1 MEVQTGRKHASYD
14 LLSKYRGVLMG
25 VAILS
30 IILFHYAQDCV
41 QSEAEIGSFI
51 RRYYKYIGSGG
62 VDVFLLLSGFSLYY
76 SMKGSPGRSLKDFYR
91 RRFTRVLIPYF
102 LVAGPKIFLADMLIE
117 GKTFGYCVSDLFFIT
132 FFREGRAWFWYIMMI
147 CICYLVFPYFY
158 RLIDDSDDY
167 TAQTRVAVLFC
178 FFTLISLLFSV
189 QAPKMFRNT
198 SVMWPRFFPFVL
210 GIYFGRVGYAGKRV
224 SPGVFLLC
232 CCSVF
237 FLPLMN
243 SAQIIVQRFVMMA
256 FHILLYMILI
266 LLLEYS
272 PLGKARPAVRALDAL
287 GGYTLELYLT
297 HSMAR
302 SVFRILGKPCS
313 VLKNE
318 ILMLCVSIAL
328 AVLLK
333 WITRLLT
340 AVLNKK
346 A

>member
-1 MEVQTGRKHASYD
+1 MTEQTGRKHASYD
-14 LLSKYRGVLMG
+14 LLSKYRRVLMG

-62 VDVFLLLSGFSLYY
+62 VDVFLLLSGFGLYY
-76 SMKGSPGRSLKDFYR
+76 SMKGSPVRSLKDFYR
-91 RRFTRVLIPYF
+91 RRFIRVLIPYF
-102 LVAGPKIFLADMLIE
+102 FVAGPKVVLADMLIE
-117 GKTFGYCVSDLFFIT
+117 GKTFGYCLSDLLFIT
-132 FFREGRAWFWYIMMI
+132 FFREGSAWFWYIMMI
-147 CICYLVFPYFY
+147 CICYLLFPYFY
-158 RLIDDSDDY
+158 RLIDDGDDF

-178 FFTLISLLFSV
+178 FFTVISLLFSV

-210 GIYFGRVGYAGKRV
+210 GIYLGRVGYAGKRV
-224 SPGVFLLC
+224 SLGVFLFC

-237 FLPLMN
+237 LLPLMN
-243 SAQIIVQRFVMMA
+243 SAQIIVQRFIMMS

-272 PLGKARPAVRALDAL
+272 PLGKAGPAVKMLDVI

-297 HSMAR
+297 HSMTR
-302 SVFRILGKPCS
+302 SIFRILGRPCS

-318 ILMLCVSIAL
+318 ILMLFISIVL
-328 AVLLK
+328 SVLLK
-333 WITRLLT
+333 RITRLFT
-340 AVLNKK
+340 AVLNKEK
-346 A
+346 

>member
-1 MEVQTGRKHASYD
+1 MAEKPERNHASYS
-14 LLSKYRGVLMG
+14 LVSKYRGVLMG

-41 QSEAEIGSFI
+41 HSEAEIGSFI

-62 VDVFLLLSGFSLYY
+62 VDIFLLLSGFGLYY
-76 SMKGSPGRSLKDFYR
+76 SAKKSPDLSPKDFYR

-102 LVAGPKIFLADMLIE
+102 LVAVPKIFLADMLIE
-117 GKTFGYCVSDLFFIT
+117 GKTFGYCLSDLFFIT
-132 FFREGRAWFWYIMMI
+132 FFREGRAWFWYIIMI
-147 CICYLVFPYFY
+147 CICYLLFPYFY
-158 RLIDDSDDY
+158 RLIDDGNDLA
-167 TAQTRVAVLFC
+167 AQTRTAVFFC
-178 FFTLISLLFSV
+178 FFTVISLLFSV

-198 SVMWPRFFPFVL
+198 SVLWPRFFPFVL

-224 SPGVFLLC
+224 SPGVFLFC

-243 SAQIIVQRFVMMA
+243 SAQIIVQRYIMMA

-266 LLLEYS
+266 LFLEFS
-272 PLGKARPAVRALDAL
+272 PIGKVKPAVRALDVI

-297 HSMAR
+297 HSVAR
-302 SVFRILGKPCS
+302 SIFQILGRPCS

-318 ILMLCVSIAL
+318 ILMLVISVAL

-333 WITRLLT
+333 KITRPVT
-340 AVLNKK
+340 AALSKK